1 MIALEDIKPGL
12 LLSGLIPGEMVEV
25 VAVARAGQSSLRLTY
40 RLASGAVEEQI
51 VYRLQESDLG
61 LSTPEMSRPFDADG
75 VLFRSVAEA
84 RRIQLAYLFDS
95 RLAVHLSQIQP
106 LPHQIEAVYG
116 GLLPRQP
123 LRFLLA
129 DDPGAGKTIMAG
141 LFIKELI
148 LRGDLKRC
156 MIVAPGSLVGQ
167 WHDELWEKFALEFHI
182 LTNGDIASAREGDP
196 FRNHPYL
203 ICRLDQLSRSDE
215 LQQVLS
221 DNEFDLV
228 VVDEA
233 HRMSAHRFG
242 NEIKK
247 TRRYELGELLGRV
260 TRNLL
265 LMTATPHAG
274 KPEDF
279 QLFMALLD
287 GDRFV
292 AGDAG
297 DGIHVSDV
305 QDMMRRVIK
314 ENLLRFDGTRLFPE
328 RHAYTVPYKL
338 TPAEMS
344 LYGAVTEYVADEM
357 GRAERLK
364 QQGDGRKGNRVGFA
378 ATVLQRRL
386 ASSPEAIYQSLN
398 RRHRRLTDMLADIK
412 AQARRKDVPSELAQ
426 SYDIELDEDLDDL
439 DADEQEKIV
448 DELVEGTFVEG
459 PDDAA
464 TIAELE
470 LEIATLGRLRDLAEV
485 VRQSGTDK
493 KWQELSTLLQE
504 RPEMREAG
512 GTLRKLIVFTEH
524 KDTLSYLVRKLTA
537 FIGQPEAVVA
547 IHGGVGREERKA
559 IQARF
564 TQDPECRI
572 LVATDAAGEGINLQR
587 AHLLVNYDLPW
598 NPGRMEQRFGRVH
611 RIGQEEV
618 CHMWNL
624 VADETREG
632 AVYRRLLDKLNEMR
646 EALGK
651 EQVFDV
657 LGEALPERDLRD
669 LLIEA
674 IRYGNKPEV
683 KARLV
688 EVVDAKVGAGLAEL
702 VEQDALAREGQ
713 GVLDVDRIRAEMVEA
728 EARRLQPGY
737 VQFWFIDAFTRLGGR
752 VSEREPGRFEIT
764 NVPQEMRIRDRA
776 IGRGAPLLNRYER
789 IVFEPSKTKVDGAP
803 PAQLLAPGHPL
814 LDATL
819 DIVLERH
826 RGLLDRGAILVDPA
840 DPGTDPKFL
849 VFLEHSV
856 TDARINTDGGRR
868 VVSRRFEFASIR
880 RDGTPEPAGYAPY
893 VDYRPLTAD
902 EEPKVRAAI
911 AELGWPTVATEQAA
925 LDYGIDVLAAEHT
938 AQVRL
943 HTGVRVEKARRAVH
957 ARLTDA
963 ARYWAN
969 RARVAQ
975 ERVDAG
981 QKVRVRPETLFER
994 ADELERRRVERL
1006 SELDRE
1012 AQIAPAAPVVV
1023 GAALVIPAG
1032 LLTSLSQGSPAQPVG
1047 PEAPFHAMDRKEV
1060 ERRAVDAV
1068 MATEQRLRGKPAT
1081 EMPPNNP
1088 GFDIRSATPNGT
1100 PLFIEVKG
1108 RISGADTFVVTQNE
1122 LRFAANVPESYI
1134 LAMVD
1139 VSPDGP
1145 EKDVIRYLRRPY
1157 GADLVLPFDAVA
1169 ATLDWPNYFA
1179 RGSAPS

>member
-1 MIALEDIKPGL
+1 MASLEDIQPGL
-12 LLSGLIPGEMVEV
+12 VLSGLIPGESVVV
-25 VAVARAGQSSLRLTY
+25 VAAMKAGESSLRLTY
-40 RLASGAVEEQI
+40 RLANGVVDEQI
-51 VYRLQESDLG
+51 VYRFQESELAVSPIEVG
-61 LSTPEMSRPFDADG
+61 RPFDADG

-84 RRIQLAYLFDS
+84 RRIQLAYLFDP

-116 GLLPRQP
+116 ELLTRQP

-167 WHDELWEKFALEFHI
+167 WHDELWEKFSLEFHI
-182 LTNGDIASAREGDP
+182 LTNGDIAAAREGDP
-196 FRNHPYL
+196 FRTHPYL
-203 ICRLDQLSRSDE
+203 ICRLDQLSRSDD

-221 DNEFDLV
+221 GNDYDLI

-247 TRRYELGELLGRV
+247 TRRYELGELLGRI

-292 AGDAG
+292 PGDAA
-297 DGIHVSDV
+297 DGVHVNDV
-305 QDMMRRVIK
+305 RDMMRRVIK

-328 RHAYTVPYKL
+328 RFAYTVPYKL
-338 TPAEMS
+338 TDAEMD
-344 LYGAVTEYVADEM
+344 LYAAVTDYVAEEM

-364 QQGDGRKGNRVGFA
+364 QEGEGRKGNRIGFA

-398 RRHRRLTDMLADIK
+398 RRHRRLTDLLSDIK
-412 AQARRKDVPSELAQ
+412 AQARRKEVLSDLARK
-426 SYDIELDEDLDDL
+426 YDIELDEDLDDL
-439 DADEQEKIV
+439 DAEEQEQLI
-448 DELVEGTFVEG
+448 DELVEGSFAEG
-459 PDDAA
+459 PNDAA

-470 LEIATLGRLRDLAEV
+470 MEIATLGRLRDLAEV

-493 KWQELSTLLQE
+493 KWLELSTLLQE
-504 RPEMREAG
+504 RPEMRDAG
-512 GTLRKLIVFTEH
+512 GSLRKLIVFTEH
-524 KDTLSYLVRKLTA
+524 KDTLNYLVRKLSA

-547 IHGGVGREERKA
+547 IHGGVGRDERKA

-564 TQDPECRI
+564 TQDPDCRI

-646 EALGK
+646 DALGK

-674 IRYGNKPEV
+674 IRYGNQPDV

-702 VEQDALAREGQ
+702 VERDALAREGQ
-713 GVLDVDRIRAEMVEA
+713 GMLDLDRIRAEMVEA

-737 VQFWFIDAFTRLGGR
+737 VQSWFIDAFKRLGGR
-752 VSEREPGRFEIT
+752 IAEREQGRFEIT

-776 IGRGAPLLNRYER
+776 IGRGAPLLSRYER
-789 IVFEPSKTKVDGAP
+789 IVFDPSLLKVAGAP
-803 PAQLLAPGHPL
+803 PAELLAPGHVL

-819 DIVLERH
+819 DIIMERH
-826 RGLLDRGAILVDPA
+826 RALLDRGAILVDPS
-840 DPGTDPKFL
+840 DEGTDPSFL

-856 TDARINTDGGRR
+856 TDARVNTDGGRR
-868 VVSRRFEFASIR
+868 VVSRRFEFAAIR
-880 RDGTPEPAGYAPY
+880 YDGTPESAGYAPY
-893 VDYRPLTAD
+893 VDYRPLSD
-902 EEPKVRAAI
+902 EEEPKVRAAI
-911 AELGWPTVATEQAA
+911 AELGWPTVATEQVA
-925 LDYGIDVLAAEHT
+925 LNYGIDVLAADHT

-943 HTGVRVEKARRAVH
+943 STGLRVEKARRAVH

-969 RARVAQ
+969 RARSAQ
-975 ERVDAG
+975 ERVDSG

-1006 SELDRE
+1006 NELDRE
-1012 AQIAPAAPVVV
+1012 AQIAPAAPIVV
-1023 GAALVIPAG
+1023 GAALVIPVGMLA
-1032 LLTSLSQGSPAQPVG
+1032 TLSPGASDLSAST
-1047 PEAPFHAMDRKEV
+1047 EAPPHAVDRKVV
-1060 ERRAVDAV
+1060 ERRAVDATL
-1068 MATEQRLRGKPAT
+1068 ATEERLRGKPAT

-1088 GFDIRSATPNGT
+1088 GYDIRSSTPNGT

-1108 RISGADTFVVTQNE
+1108 RIRGADTFVVTQNE
-1122 LRFAANVPESYI
+1122 LRFAANVPDSYI

-1145 EKDVIRYLRRPY
+1145 EHDVIRYLRQPY

-1179 RGSAPS
+1179 RGGTPT